1 MSQLARQV
9 MVLHREEGYLRFALP
24 AALRTSPALA
34 AIEAALLRL
43 PGVRRA
49 AGDVR
54 HGKLAVHFDPHA
66 CGTRQV
72 ALALDAALAALP
84 PATDAPSGS
93 ARRTAA
99 DVPARADASPALTR
113 LRQRAVA
120 WARVLGHRAQAAR
133 HLLQAKLARPAAGPA
148 GDERTPLLGRVID
161 PSLIN
166 ERTAINFLN
175 DVLAFYL
182 IRTHWDLITQRWL
195 REPLRHGNAW
205 LAVFYL
211 TFLLVRYR
219 KQVARA
225 PRALPA
231 PETTP

>member
-24 AALRTSPALA
+24 AALRTPPALA

-49 AGDVR
+49 AGDAR

-72 ALALDAALAALP
+72 ALALDAALDALP
-84 PATDAPSGS
+84 PAASTPSGS
-93 ARRTAA
+93 ARHAA
-99 DVPARADASPALTR
+99 EAPARTSASFALMH

-120 WARVLGHRAQAAR
+120 WASSLGHRAQAAR
-133 HLLQAKLARPAAGPA
+133 HLLQARLVQPATDPA
-148 GDERTPLLGRVID
+148 GEDRAPLLGRVID

-166 ERTAINFLN
+166 ERTVINFLN

-231 PETTP
+231 PEGTP

>member
-24 AALRTSPALA
+24 AALRTPPALA

-72 ALALDAALAALP
+72 ALALDAALAA
-84 PATDAPSGS
+84 DA
-93 ARRTAA
+93 
-99 DVPARADASPALTR
+99 PARADASPALTR

-148 GDERTPLLGRVID
+148 GDERAPLLGRVID